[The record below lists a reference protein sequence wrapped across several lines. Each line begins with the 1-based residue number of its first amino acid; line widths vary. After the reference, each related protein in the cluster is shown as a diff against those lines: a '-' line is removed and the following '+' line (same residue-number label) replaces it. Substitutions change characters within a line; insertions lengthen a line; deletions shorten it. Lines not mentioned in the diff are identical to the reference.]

1 MNIKLIR
8 KKNRNHEGCKT
19 VQKQTK
25 LNIREV
31 TKISKPLVS
40 SFPELCMGDY
50 IIHKLKA
57 KNAQMSLLLKDFIYA
72 TLNVAQKTFCS
83 SQKLGKVKHQGKFL
97 C

>member
-1 MNIKLIR
+1 M
-8 KKNRNHEGCKT
+8 
-19 VQKQTK
+19 QKQTK

-31 TKISKPLVS
+31 TKISKLLVS

-57 KNAQMSLLLKDFIYA
+57 KNAQMSLSLKDFMYA
-72 TLNVAQKTFCS
+72 TLNVVQKTFCS
-83 SQKLGKVKHQGKFL
+83 FQKLGKVKYQGKFL